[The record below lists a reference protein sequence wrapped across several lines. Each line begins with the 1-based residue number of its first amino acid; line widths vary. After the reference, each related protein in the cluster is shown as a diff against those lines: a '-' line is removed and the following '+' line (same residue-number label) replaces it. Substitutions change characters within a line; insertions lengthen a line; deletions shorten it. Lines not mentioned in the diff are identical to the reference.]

1 MPKLKVIK
9 GFFIKEIIQ
18 VFRDKKLTAMIFFVP
33 LLQLTL
39 FGLALTNEV
48 KNISI
53 LCVYAPE
60 DSLSRQVEERLLASK
75 WFIPAK
81 QSKDLALT
89 SAIVKRDAEAV
100 LIMPPEGL
108 SKALERNEADMQLLI
123 DAANSQRAVQIENY
137 VKNIAAQTISAHYG
151 LEPQSPLNMNINI
164 LYNPSLESAF
174 YMIPAIMGFVLC
186 ILTVLITG
194 MSLAKEKE
202 FGTFEKL
209 ISSPATASEILLGKT
224 IPYVFLAFIAA
235 PLIIF
240 AGMIFFDLPVRGG
253 LLKLLI
259 VCLCFIVSSC
269 SIAVFISTLAK
280 TQQQIMMGSLM
291 FLFPSLL
298 LSGLIFP
305 VENIPLFARW
315 LSYINPLYYFL
326 SLLRN
331 IILKGGDLGFML
343 KNCSALLA
351 IGATLAFISFKKFND
366 KLN

>member
-1 MPKLKVIK
+1 MPRLKVIK

-18 VFRDKKLTAMIFFVP
+18 VFRDKKLTGMIFFVP
-33 LLQLTL
+33 ILQMTL

-48 KNISI
+48 KNISV
-53 LCVYAPE
+53 LCVY
-60 DSLSRQVEERLLASK
+60 DRQDVLSRQIEERLFASK

-81 QSKDLALT
+81 PSQDADLT
-89 SAIVKRDAEAV
+89 SSIIKRDAEAV
-100 LIMPPEGL
+100 LIMPPQGL
-108 SKALERNEADMQLLI
+108 AKAIERRDADMQLLI

-137 VKNIAAQTISAHYG
+137 VKNIVAQTISSHYG
-151 LEPQSPLNMNINI
+151 LEAQAPLNVNINI
-164 LYNPSLESAF
+164 LYNPSLKSAL

-224 IPYVFLAFIAA
+224 VPYVCLAFICA
-235 PLIIF
+235 PMIIF
-240 AGMIFFDLPVRGG
+240 AGMIFFGLTVQGG
-253 LLKLLI
+253 FLKLLI

-305 VENIPLFARW
+305 VENIPIFARW

-331 IILKGGDLGFML
+331 IILKGGDLGFMV
-343 KNCSALLA
+343 KNCLALIGIGGLLA
-351 IGATLAFISFKKFND
+351 FVSFKKFND